1 MSHTVLDTDYTS
13 DTLRFR
19 KIVIFPKYD
28 IFDMHMM
35 THIKHNLTNIM

>member
-13 DTLRFR
+13 DILSFD
-19 KIVIFPKYD
+19 KIVIFYKYD
-28 IFDMHMM
+28 IFDIHMM